1 MQREKSRLHR
11 EYFRNGNSH
20 RDGADVSFQD
30 IKKLFNFRTI
40 TIGRWV
46 SAQEQQI
53 AANLFFDALYDLADI
68 LHVSEQVISL
78 NGSLSLAFGSGG
90 EKHVS
95 AHYHPGRRQLAL
107 AKNAGGG
114 ALAHEWFH
122 AFDHYIAGKVFAASQ
137 AKDFASALWLA
148 EATLLSHPL
157 NLKLDH
163 CFKAIFLDET
173 YTPNEFVNRSIQADK
188 AMGMYYYSQPQEL
201 AARAFEACVQDNVI
215 KNAFLVQGTKQS
227 AEARLGI
234 YPHDILRN
242 RIQNAF
248 FDYFA
253 HLGLGV
259 SQSKQMQKADSV
271 VAGQ

>member
-1 MQREKSRLHR
+1 MPSDQPRLHR

-30 IKKLFNFRTI
+30 IKKLFRFRTI

-46 SAQEQQI
+46 NPAEQQI

-68 LHVSEQVISL
+68 LQVNEQVISL

-90 EKHVS
+90 QKHVS
-95 AHYHPGRRQLAL
+95 AHYDSGKRQLSL

-122 AFDHYIAGKVFAASQ
+122 AFDHYIAKKAFKSAQ
-137 AKDFASALWLA
+137 PKDFASTLWLA
-148 EATLLSHPL
+148 ESPIIAHPL
-157 NLKLDH
+157 NHKLDA
-163 CFKAIFLDET
+163 CFQTIFLNET
-173 YTPNEFVNRSIQADK
+173 FEPNEFVNRSMQADK

-201 AARAFEACVQDNVI
+201 AARAFEACIQDNPI

-242 RIQNAF
+242 RIQDAVH
-248 FDYFA
+248 DYFV
-253 HLGLGV
+253 HLGVGV
-259 SQSKQMQKADSV
+259 AHTAQYAEGK
-271 VAGQ
+271 